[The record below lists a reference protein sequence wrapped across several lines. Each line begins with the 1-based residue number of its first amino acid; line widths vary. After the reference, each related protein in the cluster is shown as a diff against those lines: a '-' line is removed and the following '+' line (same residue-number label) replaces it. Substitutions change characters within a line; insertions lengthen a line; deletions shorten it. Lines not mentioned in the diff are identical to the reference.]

1 MNLLSKLLRTAL
13 LCATIGT
20 AGALSAAAPPINYA
34 DHWNNG
40 AEPGWGLSITQNAD
54 ILFGALYIYD
64 TGSLPT
70 WYSAT
75 MTFVSENGGT
85 RTYSGALFKTSGPA
99 LGQPYNP
106 ALLTYRQVGTMT
118 IEFPDDAHGLL
129 TYTIDSI
136 GATKAI
142 ERFTFAPN
150 QVVGSYVGSTSDVT
164 YGCANPS
171 RDGEVTND
179 PGPFSIAIENGEAV
193 MRFPTCTVN
202 GKWTQQGQVGTIE
215 GPYGCTHGGNGTIKF
230 TGLRSEKGG
239 IVGSYVG
246 RDDFSCNF
254 RGNLGGMRTL
264 Q

>member
-1 MNLLSKLLRTAL
+1 MLVLMKMLRTTVLAM
-13 LCATIGT
+13 AV
-20 AGALSAAAPPINYA
+20 GAPGVLMAAVPPANYA
-34 DHWNNG
+34 DHWNNA

-70 WYSAT
+70 WYSGT
-75 MTFVSENGGT
+75 LTFVSENGGT
-85 RTYSGALFKTSGPA
+85 RSYSGALFKTSGPA

-136 GATKAI
+136 GATKSI

-150 QVVGSYVGSTSDVT
+150 QITGAYVGSMSDVT
-164 YGCANPS
+164 FGCANPAN
-171 RDGEVTND
+171 DGKVSSD
-179 PGPFSIAIENGEAV
+179 PGPFTIALENGQTV
-193 MRFPTCTVN
+193 MRFPGCTVN
-202 GKWTQQGQVGTIE
+202 GTFTQQGQVGTIQ
-215 GPYGCTHGGNGTIKF
+215 GTYGCTNGGNGTIKY
-230 TGLRSEKGG
+230 TGIRSEKGG

-246 RDDFSCNF
+246 RDDFNCSF
-254 RGNLGGMRTL
+254 RGNVGGMRNV